1 MSTLR
6 NPISADDHL
15 LGSPKAAIQLVEY
28 GDYQCPYCGEAYP
41 VVKELARRYGDRL
54 AIVFRHFPLT
64 EAHPEAFNAALVAE
78 FAGSLGQFWAAHDA
92 LYENQD
98 RLGPELYGEIVASL
112 GQSAEQF
119 QRAVDSGAFETRIR
133 HQMEGGLRSGV
144 NGTPCFFIS
153 GQRHDLTGSF
163 DTLLDVVGQ
172 LVERT

>member
-1 MSTLR
+1 MSGLR
-6 NPISADDHL
+6 IPVNDTDHIE
-15 LGSPKAAIQLVEY
+15 GGPDAAVTVVEY

-144 NGTPCFFIS
+144 NGTPCFFIN